1 MKKNRYLLCLLLSG
15 LLLYYAVPRISMFS
29 PGAEGV
35 FAYAW
40 LGFALIVIAG
50 NLTGLLYTPKPQ
62 GKQQLKGNR
71 ARKRI
76 KSRYYN

>member
-15 LLLYYAVPRISMFS
+15 LLLYYAVPRISIFS
-29 PGAEGV
+29 LGAEGV
-35 FAYAW
+35 FAYVW

-50 NLTGLLYTPKPQ
+50 NLTGLLYTPKRQ
-62 GKQQLKGNR
+62 GKQQLKGNK

-76 KSRYYN
+76 KSRYFN

>member
-15 LLLYYAVPRISMFS
+15 LLLYYAVPRISIFS
-29 PGAEGV
+29 LGAEGV

-50 NLTGLLYTPKPQ
+50 NLTGLLYTPKRQ
-62 GKQQLKGNR
+62 GKQQLQRNK

-76 KSRYYN
+76 KSRYFN